1 LIFGVGSEVPTIIQS
16 IGAKIRS
23 TNLTTQ
29 LSDVEQQIRA
39 ELRWNQ
45 HDYQIWRIAQ
55 MKDEDYKEL
64 FSWPD
69 QAKQQMSPQHLLML
83 VSWLALHYQ
92 VVEQKLA

>member
-1 LIFGVGSEVPTIIQS
+1 
-16 IGAKIRS
+16 
-23 TNLTTQ
+23 
-29 LSDVEQQIRA
+29 
-39 ELRWNQ
+39 
-45 HDYQIWRIAQ
+45 